1 MDNSVFSVEV
11 NFAERP
17 RRRKNN
23 ARLAGALAAL
33 AEELCADDSPDGIRA
48 LKRRPQTGGKPSP
61 HVGRVCKATQR
72 VVDAFLAAAPGATGL
87 GHFIVASVRPI
98 RGAAVLCVTI
108 APQADLS
115 GGLEADFVLET
126 LRAQRPHLRGILAC
140 TIDGKKTPEL
150 QFVLKLDVP
159 KEMDEDLDG

>member
-1 MDNSVFSVEV
+1 MDNSVFSVEA
-11 NFAERP
+11 NFEERP

-33 AEELCADDSPDGIRA
+33 AEELCADDGPDGIRA
-48 LKRRPQTGGKPSP
+48 LERRPQTGGKPSP

-98 RGAAVLCVTI
+98 RGVAVLCVTI
-108 APQADLS
+108 APRADLP
-115 GGLEADFVLET
+115 GGLEADFVLEPFPW
-126 LRAQRPHLRGILAC
+126 LREAFCRNEGRGRTGNNHFRGLWSPC
-140 TIDGKKTPEL
+140 
-150 QFVLKLDVP
+150 QSR
-159 KEMDEDLDG
+159 